1 MSSSCAAA
9 SPTSLEFPPGFMWG
23 TATAAY
29 QIEGGWNEGGRG
41 MSIWDAFSKTPG
53 KVINGDT
60 GDKAVDHFHLFK
72 HDVKLMADMGLKYYR
87 FSIAWPRILPT
98 GFATH
103 VNEAGIAFYN
113 ALIDELVAHG
123 IEPIVTLYHWD
134 LPLALQTEFDGWL
147 GGQVVVDAFAEYARL
162 CFARFGD
169 RVKNWLTLNEPW
181 CSALL
186 GHGTGEM
193 APGRKHKCK
202 TETYLSAHNLLLA
215 HAHAVDVYRKDF
227 QSQQR
232 GVIGITLNCDFRE
245 PKPSA
250 DPAVFKEN
258 QAAAERALLVE
269 LGWFADPVYFG
280 DYPDVMKKQLGARLP
295 RFTEAE
301 STLLRGS
308 SDFFGFNHYGTGY
321 AEPSAAFRNKVA
333 PGYDGSIWED
343 SGVDVTS
350 NDKWLKTD
358 MGWNAV
364 PWGFRKLLMWIQ
376 ARYSPKGGIVV
387 TENGCAVAD
396 VDRDAAQ
403 QDTFRIKFYE
413 AYIQE
418 MHKAMTEYGVDV
430 RGYFAWSFV
439 DNYEW
444 AFGYSKRFGLH
455 WVDYDTME
463 RVPKAS
469 AKWFAQVIKLNKVD
483 VTEENAIAM
492 AAAETD
498 LAVPY

>member
-364 PWGFRKLLMWIQ
+364 PWGFRKLLVRRSLKTNLHINE
-376 ARYSPKGGIVV
+376 PV
-387 TENGCAVAD
+387 D
-396 VDRDAAQ
+396 VDPSAVLPQGRHCRDGEWVRGGRRGPRRGAAGHVPHQVLRSVHPRDAQGDDRVRRGRARVLCMVVCGQ
-403 QDTFRIKFYE
+403 LRVGVWVLE
-413 AYIQE
+413 AL
-418 MHKAMTEYGVDV
+418 
-430 RGYFAWSFV
+430 
-439 DNYEW
+439 W
-444 AFGYSKRFGLH
+444 APLGRL
-455 WVDYDTME
+455 
-463 RVPKAS
+463 
-469 AKWFAQVIKLNKVD
+469 
-483 VTEENAIAM
+483 
-492 AAAETD
+492 
-498 LAVPY
+498 